1 MNENTGGTPRGRSA
15 QKTRSL
21 VYTALMA
28 VLIVI
33 CTWIQIP
40 AAVPFTMQTFA
51 IFFSALLLGWKRSL
65 AAVAVYVV
73 LGLVGLPVFTGFRGG
88 AAALLGPTGGY
99 ILGFFFIALCSAL
112 SGLKPGSRAV
122 ELGSLVLGLLVC
134 YAFGTLWFVL
144 VYTKTKG
151 AVSFGAALMMC
162 VVPYI
167 LPDLAKLALAY
178 VLSLKLRKR
187 ISL

>member
-1 MNENTGGTPRGRSA
+1 MNEKTQGWSA
-15 QKTRSL
+15 QKTRAL

-40 AAVPFTMQTFA
+40 AAVPFTLQTFA
-51 IFFSALLLGWKRSL
+51 IFFAALLLGWKRSL

-73 LGLVGLPVFTGFRGG
+73 LGLVGLPVFSGFRGG

-99 ILGFFFIALCSAL
+99 IVGFFFISLCYALA
-112 SGLKPGSRAV
+112 GLKPGNRAV
-122 ELGSLVLGLLVC
+122 ELASLVVGLLIC

-144 VYTKTKG
+144 VYTRTKG
-151 AVSFGAALMMC
+151 AMSFGAALMMC

-167 LPDLAKLALAY
+167 VPDLIKLALAY
-178 VLSLKLRKR
+178 VLSLKLKKR
-187 ISL
+187 IGL

>member
-1 MNENTGGTPRGRSA
+1 MDEKTTPAAKAWSA
-15 QKTRSL
+15 DKTRAL

-40 AAVPFTMQTFA
+40 MAVPFTMQTFA
-51 IFFSALLLGWKRSL
+51 VFFAALLLGWKRSL
-65 AAVAVYVV
+65 AAVAVYVI
-73 LGLVGLPVFTGFRGG
+73 LGVVGLPVFSGFRGG

-99 ILGFFFIALCSAL
+99 IVGFFFISLCYALA
-112 SGLKPGSRAV
+112 GLKPGNKIV

-134 YAFGTLWFVL
+134 YAFGTIWFVL
-144 VYTKTKG
+144 VYTKTTG
-151 AVSFGAALMMC
+151 AMSSGTALMVC

-167 LPDLAKLALAY
+167 FPDLVKLALAY
-178 VLSLKLRKR
+178 VLSRKLNKR
-187 ISL
+187 LRL